1 MSISDQTEV
10 SPFDDPRCS
19 QCGEWP
25 DHCKCGI
32 RDAVRVETVSAPQ
45 PKRKRRAPRKLTDSE
60 WLRIQTHY
68 ETDPEKIGLRPLATL
83 YDMPEQTMMKRAAQY
98 KWQRRDAILVDA
110 KREIEQST
118 RQAIKQVA
126 AEVSQEIARK
136 TLEDLQPWIERK
148 KRRHIKS
155 LVNLGEKGISRVRKL
170 MKEADPTSPKEE
182 AFTSK
187 TADTWDNI
195 IRRNL
200 GMNDGTSF
208 NGSLSVNILTRQAAV
223 QFSAGPQ
230 LDTDDKA

>member
-1 MSISDQTEV
+1 MTATE
-10 SPFDDPRCS
+10 PNS
-19 QCGEWP
+19 QPE
-25 DHCKCGI
+25 
-32 RDAVRVETVSAPQ
+32 
-45 PKRKRRAPRKLTDSE
+45 PKRKRRPQRSLSDSE
-60 WLRIQTHY
+60 WFRIQTHY
-68 ETDPEKIGLRPLATL
+68 ETDPGRIGLRPLAAL
-83 YDMPEQTMMKRAAQY
+83 YDMPEQTVMKRAANY

-118 RQAIKQVA
+118 RSAIKQVA
-126 AEVSQEIARK
+126 AEVSQQIARK

-155 LVNLGEKGISRVRKL
+155 LVNLGEKGVARVRKL
-170 MKEADPTSPKEE
+170 MNDSDPTSPKEE

-200 GMNDGTSF
+200 GMNDGATF

-223 QFSAGPQ
+223 QVTPQ
-230 LDTDDKA
+230 

>member
-1 MSISDQTEV
+1 MAARINPMEGLTEA
-10 SPFDDPRCS
+10 
-19 QCGEWP
+19 G
-25 DHCKCGI
+25 
-32 RDAVRVETVSAPQ
+32 
-45 PKRKRRAPRKLTDSE
+45 PKRKRRAPKKLTDSE

-68 ETDPEKIGLRPLATL
+68 ETDPEKIGLRPLAAL
-83 YDMPEQTMMKRAAQY
+83 YDIPEQTVMKRAAQY
-98 KWQRRDAILVDA
+98 KWQRKDAILVDA

-118 RQAIKQVA
+118 RSAIKQVA
-126 AEVSQEIARK
+126 AEVSEQIARK

-155 LVNLGEKGISRVRKL
+155 LVNLGEKGISRVRKI
-170 MKEADPTSPKEE
+170 MKDAKPTNPKEE

-200 GMNDGTSF
+200 GMNDGATF

-223 QFSAGPQ
+223 QVTQP
-230 LDTDDKA
+230 